1 MEPGD
6 STKQARAAAQL
17 RKGVLEYC
25 VLALMRDRPRYGVEL
40 LQALEESGALATSQ
54 GTVYPLLSRLR
65 RDDLVTTTW
74 QESASGPPRRY
85 YALTDS
91 GRAALDEFTL
101 CLARASAMPSTPSWP
116 PRTLPPGD
124 LRMKT
129 SQDPVRDYLSAVERA
144 GLRPSR
150 RPPPRTLSPTSPST
164 SRWRAPSVPTP

>member
-40 LQALEESGALATSQ
+40 LQSLEESGALATSQ

-65 RDDLVTTTW
+65 RDDLVTTSW

-91 GRAALDEFTL
+91 GRAALDEFTRVWPDFRNAVDAF
-101 CLARASAMPSTPSWP
+101 LATSQPLT
-116 PRTLPPGD
+116 GD
-124 LRMKT
+124 L
-129 SQDPVRDYLSAVERA
+129 A
-144 GLRPSR
+144 
-150 RPPPRTLSPTSPST
+150 
-164 SRWRAPSVPTP
+164 

>member
-6 STKQARAAAQL
+6 STKQARAASQL

-25 VLALMRDRPRYGVEL
+25 VLALMRDRSRYGVEL
-40 LQALEESGALATSQ
+40 LHALEESGALATSQ

-91 GRAALDEFTL
+91 GRATLDEFTRVWPGFRDAVDTFL
-101 CLARASAMPSTPSWP
+101 TAARPST
-116 PRTLPPGD
+116 GD
-124 LRMKT
+124 L
-129 SQDPVRDYLSAVERA
+129 S
-144 GLRPSR
+144 
-150 RPPPRTLSPTSPST
+150 
-164 SRWRAPSVPTP
+164 

>member
-40 LQALEESGALATSQ
+40 LHTLEDSGALATSQ

-91 GRAALDEFTL
+91 GRAALDEFTRVWPGFRNAVDAFL
-101 CLARASAMPSTPSWP
+101 TTPHPST
-116 PRTLPPGD
+116 GD
-124 LRMKT
+124 
-129 SQDPVRDYLSAVERA
+129 PA
-144 GLRPSR
+144 
-150 RPPPRTLSPTSPST
+150 
-164 SRWRAPSVPTP
+164 

>member
-1 MEPGD
+1 MHRMEAGD
-6 STKQARAAAQL
+6 ASKQARAAAQL

-40 LQALEESGALATSQ
+40 LRELEGSGALATSQ

-91 GRAALDEFTL
+91 GRAALDEFTRVWPGFRDAVDAFL
-101 CLARASAMPSTPSWP
+101 TVPHASA
-116 PRTLPPGD
+116 GD
-124 LRMKT
+124 H
-129 SQDPVRDYLSAVERA
+129 A
-144 GLRPSR
+144 
-150 RPPPRTLSPTSPST
+150 
-164 SRWRAPSVPTP
+164 

>member
-40 LQALEESGALATSQ
+40 LQALEKSGALATSQ

-91 GRAALDEFTL
+91 GRAALDEFTRVWPGFRDAVDTF
-101 CLARASAMPSTPSWP
+101 LATPHPST
-116 PRTLPPGD
+116 GD
-124 LRMKT
+124 L
-129 SQDPVRDYLSAVERA
+129 A
-144 GLRPSR
+144 
-150 RPPPRTLSPTSPST
+150 
-164 SRWRAPSVPTP
+164 

>member
-6 STKQARAAAQL
+6 AAKMARAATQL
-17 RKGVLEYC
+17 RRGVLEYC

-40 LQALEESGALATSQ
+40 LQALGESGALATSQ

-91 GRAALDEFTL
+91 GRAALDEF
-101 CLARASAMPSTPSWP
+101 ARVWPEFRDTVDAFLTIPHPST
-116 PRTLPPGD
+116 GD
-124 LRMKT
+124 L
-129 SQDPVRDYLSAVERA
+129 A
-144 GLRPSR
+144 
-150 RPPPRTLSPTSPST
+150 
-164 SRWRAPSVPTP
+164 